1 MRLDKYIAEIQNCTR
16 NRAQFFIE
24 QKLVFVNDICITKT
38 SYEVKEWDIVRV
50 LEDKR
55 IGFVSRSAI
64 KLDTFLEEIN
74 LDVTNMSGLDIGA
87 STGGFTQVLLMRW
100 IESVHTV
107 DVGTLQLHPSI
118 REDSRVIV
126 FENTDIRD
134 FQTPN
139 HFDIIVGDISFISL
153 TKLID
158 SILALAD
165 NTTEIILLYK
175 PQFEVGSENLRKTGV
190 PKSGVII
197 AKKFTEFQ
205 EFLREKQVIIK
216 KISLSSLIWEAG
228 NKEYLLWLQ
237 KKES

>member
-1 MRLDKYIAEIQNCTR
+1 MRLDKYITEIKNCTR

-24 QKLVFVNDICITKT
+24 QELVFVNDICITKA
-38 SYEVKEWDIVRV
+38 SYEVKEGYIVRV

-64 KLDTFLEEIN
+64 KLDTFLDEIN

-87 STGGFTQVLLMRW
+87 STGGFTQVLLSRG
-100 IESVHTV
+100 IKSVHTV
-107 DVGTLQLHPSI
+107 DVGTLQLHSSLQA
-118 REDSRVIV
+118 DSRVIAL
-126 FENTDIRD
+126 ENTDIRY
-134 FQTPN
+134 FRTTV

-153 TKLID
+153 MKLID

-165 NTTEIILLYK
+165 NKTEIIILYK
-175 PQFEVGSENLRKTGV
+175 PQFEVGSEHLRKTGV
-190 PKSGVII
+190 PKSEAIVTKRF
-197 AKKFTEFQ
+197 AEFQ
-205 EFLREKQVIIK
+205 ELLREKGVLIK
-216 KISLSSLIWEAG
+216 KISLSSLIGEAG